1 MRNIAVSLQCPGQ
14 ERHGRRQLA
23 RHPATSNV
31 ILLINHF
38 TNQSFYNA
46 KDLLIT
52 GKANRSNK
60 NVGIQSVVSERVS
73 SFLNEHQENV

>member
-1 MRNIAVSLQCPGQ
+1 MDDGSLRGIP
-14 ERHGRRQLA
+14 
-23 RHPATSNV
+23 PASNV

-60 NVGIQSVVSERVS
+60 NVGIQSVVSEG
-73 SFLNEHQENV
+73 